1 LQKWAENP
9 PAHKKKT
16 SKTLTLLRKYIN
28 YIQGYF
34 YPVFTLF
41 TARDANK
48 VLPDIKRL
56 FNTILIQKNQ
66 IVKLQQELQ
75 RLIES
80 DSSYEPLIKKRQT
93 LNVAVSNL
101 YKAIE
106 QLENTGVIIKS
117 LDEGLLDFPSMRFNE
132 EVWLCWRDGEPEIR
146 FWHSKQEGFMGRKP
160 LAPAGFHSEKNDLA
174 DMR

>member
-1 LQKWAENP
+1 M
-9 PAHKKKT
+9 
-16 SKTLTLLRKYIN
+16 
-28 YIQGYF
+28 
-34 YPVFTLF
+34 FTLF

-48 VLPDIKRL
+48 VLPDIKRR
-56 FNTILIQKNQ
+56 FNTILTQKNQ

-80 DSSYEPLIKKRQT
+80 DSSYEPLIKKKQT

-106 QLENTGVIIKS
+106 QLENTGVIITG

-146 FWHSKQEGFMGRKP
+146 FWHSKQEGFMGEKP
-160 LAPAGFHSEKNDLA
+160 LAPTGFHSEKNDLA

>member
-1 LQKWAENP
+1 M
-9 PAHKKKT
+9 
-16 SKTLTLLRKYIN
+16 
-28 YIQGYF
+28 
-34 YPVFTLF
+34 FTLF

-146 FWHSKQEGFMGRKP
+146 FWHSKQEGFMGKKP
-160 LAPAGFHSEKNDLA
+160 LAPTGFHSEKNDLA

>member
-1 LQKWAENP
+1 M
-9 PAHKKKT
+9 
-16 SKTLTLLRKYIN
+16 
-28 YIQGYF
+28 
-34 YPVFTLF
+34 FTLF

-48 VLPDIKRL
+48 VLPDIKRR

-132 EVWLCWRDGEPEIR
+132 EVWLCWRDGEPEIM

-160 LAPAGFHSEKNDLA
+160 LAPTGFRSEKNDLA

>member
-1 LQKWAENP
+1 M
-9 PAHKKKT
+9 
-16 SKTLTLLRKYIN
+16 
-28 YIQGYF
+28 
-34 YPVFTLF
+34 FTLF

-48 VLPDIKRL
+48 VLPDIKRR
-56 FNTILIQKNQ
+56 FNTILTQKNQ

-80 DSSYEPLIKKRQT
+80 DSSYEPLIKKKQT

-106 QLENTGVIIKS
+106 QLENTGVIITG
-117 LDEGLLDFPSMRFNE
+117 LDEGLLDFHSMRFNE

-146 FWHSKQEGFMGRKP
+146 FWHSKQEGFMG
-160 LAPAGFHSEKNDLA
+160 KN
-174 DMR
+174 R

>member
-1 LQKWAENP
+1 M
-9 PAHKKKT
+9 
-16 SKTLTLLRKYIN
+16 
-28 YIQGYF
+28 
-34 YPVFTLF
+34 FTLF

-48 VLPDIKRL
+48 VLPDIKRR
-56 FNTILIQKNQ
+56 FNTILTQKNQ

-80 DSSYEPLIKKRQT
+80 DSSYEPLIKKKQT

-106 QLENTGVIIKS
+106 QLENTGVIITG

-146 FWHSKQEGFMGRKP
+146 FWHSKQEGFMGKKTVSTDRI
-160 LAPAGFHSEKNDLA
+160 S
-174 DMR
+174 

>member
-1 LQKWAENP
+1 M
-9 PAHKKKT
+9 
-16 SKTLTLLRKYIN
+16 
-28 YIQGYF
+28 
-34 YPVFTLF
+34 FTLF

-160 LAPAGFHSEKNDLA
+160 LAPTGFHSEKNDLA